1 MNLWVV
7 FTPIWRGHGLGPKLW
22 GTSDLNAHKRV
33 GLVEENLG
41 GSSLALGLG
50 SYH

>member
-1 MNLWVV
+1 M
-7 FTPIWRGHGLGPKLW
+7 FTRILRGHGLGPKLW
-22 GTSDLNAHKRV
+22 RTSDLNALKRV